1 MSNFDDLKEKAK
13 DTIETIADVTQET
26 YKTVESKAKALARR
40 AKLTA
45 AITKERT
52 IIRRNHIEMGT
63 IYYELHKNKP
73 AKALQENCEAI
84 TGALERIA
92 EMEEEISNISL

>member
-13 DTIETIADVTQET
+13 DTIETIAEVTQET
-26 YKTVESKAKALARR
+26 YKTVESKAKTLAKR

-52 IIRRNHIEMGT
+52 IIRRNHIELGT
-63 IYYELHKNKP
+63 KYYEQHKNKP

-84 TGALERIA
+84 SASLDRIA
-92 EMEEEISNISL
+92 EMEEELKDLTL